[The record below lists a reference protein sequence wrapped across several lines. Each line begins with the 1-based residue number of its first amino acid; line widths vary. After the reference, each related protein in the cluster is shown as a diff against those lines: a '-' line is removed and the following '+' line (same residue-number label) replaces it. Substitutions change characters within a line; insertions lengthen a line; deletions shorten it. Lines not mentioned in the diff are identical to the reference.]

1 MLLLILF
8 FYLSFTYIYNLNSF
22 LVDIAF
28 GIILLDLIAYI
39 SNSYYIKKINDSVI
53 LIRSFIV
60 FVTSP
65 IYSLLSLTCTKIKY
79 AIYDLIKN
87 TIYYKYLENIY
98 YKKGSIYLLIM
109 LATNIHDFTIN
120 HFILNMHNIIIFNCI
135 CIYQVFFCEDV
146 LNI

>member
-1 MLLLILF
+1 MLLIIFF
-8 FYLSFTYIYNLNSF
+8 FYLSFTYIYKKNYF

-39 SNSYYIKKINDSVI
+39 SNSYYIKK
-53 LIRSFIV
+53 
-60 FVTSP
+60 TH
-65 IYSLLSLTCTKIKY
+65 
-79 AIYDLIKN
+79 DLIKN
-87 TIYYKYLENIY
+87 TSYYKNLENIY

-120 HFILNMHNIIIFNCI
+120 HFILNMHNIVIFNCI
-135 CIYQVFFCEDV
+135 CIYHVFFCEDV